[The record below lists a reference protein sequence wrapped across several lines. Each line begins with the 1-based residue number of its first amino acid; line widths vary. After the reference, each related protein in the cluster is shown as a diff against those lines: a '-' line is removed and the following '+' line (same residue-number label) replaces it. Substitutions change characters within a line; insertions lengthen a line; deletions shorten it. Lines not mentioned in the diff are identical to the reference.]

1 MTDQITLLDGNVYG
15 KKQLLTKMQD
25 DSFYYGELS
34 KLALSSSSLKLLL
47 DSPKT
52 YYYVNKYGQN
62 ETTAALRSGHLFHQA
77 ILEPEKYEQ
86 VKFIEV
92 QSRNAKAFKEA
103 VAEHGEV
110 FTAKERDD
118 NNRLID
124 AFFKN
129 PTAVN
134 LISDCKTEVPA
145 IGNVLNTGYPFRG
158 KADVLKNSGGIV
170 DIKTTQDVQN
180 FDKSAFKYKYH
191 LQAAIYLDLFST
203 PEKPLT
209 HEDFTFLCISKNT
222 LDIGVW
228 KCSEAFIEYG
238 RQELRKGINLY
249 ETYIREDFDIN
260 DYTIQGTL

>member
-1 MTDQITLLDGNVYG
+1 MTSQIKLLDGNVYD
-15 KKQLLTKMQD
+15 KDQLLAKMQD

-47 DSPKT
+47 ESPKT
-52 YYYVNKYGQN
+52 YYFVNKYGQN
-62 ETTAALRSGHLFHQA
+62 ETTAALRSGHLFHLA
-77 ILEPEKYEQ
+77 ILEPEKYDKI
-86 VKFIEV
+86 KFVDV
-92 QSRNAKAFKEA
+92 QSRNAKAFKDA

-118 NNRLID
+118 NNKLID
-124 AFFKN
+124 AFLKN
-129 PTAVN
+129 PKAIE
-134 LISDCKTEVPA
+134 LIGNSKTEVPA
-145 IGNVLNTGYPFRG
+145 IGNVLDTGFPFRG

-191 LQAAIYLDLFST
+191 LQAAIYIDLFST

-238 RQELRKGINLY
+238 RKELRKGVELY
-249 ETYIREDFDIN
+249 KTYIREDFDIN

>member
-1 MTDQITLLDGNVYG
+1 MTDQITLLDGNVYD
-15 KKQLLTKMQD
+15 KDQLLAKMQD

-47 DSPKT
+47 ESPKT

-62 ETTAALRSGHLFHQA
+62 ETTAALRSGHLFHLA
-77 ILEPEKYEQ
+77 ILEPEKYDKI
-86 VKFIEV
+86 KFVEV
-92 QSRNAKAFKEA
+92 QSRNAKAYKDSCDCYS
-103 VAEHGEV
+103 EV
-110 FTAKERDD
+110 FTAKERDE

-129 PTAVN
+129 PKAIE
-134 LISDCKTEVPA
+134 LIGNSKTEVPA
-145 IGNVLNTGYPFRG
+145 IGNVLDTGFPFRG

-191 LQAAIYLDLFST
+191 LQAAIYIDLFST

-238 RQELRKGINLY
+238 RKELRKGVELY
-249 ETYIREDFDIN
+249 KTYIREDFDIN

>member
-1 MTDQITLLDGNVYG
+1 MSKQITLLDGNVYD
-15 KKQLLTKMQD
+15 KDELLAKMEND
-25 DSFYYGELS
+25 DYYYGELS
-34 KLALSSSSLKLLL
+34 KLALSSSALKLLL
-47 DSPKT
+47 ESPKT
-52 YYYVNKYGQN
+52 YYYVTKYGQN
-62 ETTAALRSGHLFHQA
+62 ETTPALRSGHLFHLA
-77 ILEPEKYEQ
+77 ILEPEKYDKI
-86 VKFIEV
+86 KFVEV

-103 VAEHGEV
+103 HAEYGEV
-110 FTAKERDD
+110 YTAKERDE

-129 PTAVN
+129 PKAIE
-134 LISDCKTEVPA
+134 LISNSKREVPA
-145 IGNVLNTGYPFRG
+145 IGNVLDTNMPFRG
-158 KADVLKNSGGIV
+158 KADVLKNKGGIV

-191 LQAAIYLDLFST
+191 LQAAIYIDLFST

-228 KCSEAFIEYG
+228 KCSEAFVEYG
-238 RQELRKGINLY
+238 RKELRRGVELY
-249 ETYIREDFDIN
+249 KTYIREDFDIN